1 MGKIESSK
9 LLISTIMITVVFYK
23 EIKNFWGEINLVRTE
38 LDTNKSSI
46 QEAFD
51 FAVQNGAN
59 PLKTIKYI
67 SKS

>member
-1 MGKIESSK
+1 
-9 LLISTIMITVVFYK
+9 MITVVFYK
-23 EIKNFWGEINLVRTE
+23 EAKNFWGEINLVRTE